1 MRFSLCIIILSL
13 LLTACSSP
21 LRSTTPT
28 TVPTIEFILPPTPT
42 PAPTMAYQPL
52 PSDSTLERVDIY
64 PDFANLYISQS
75 TPVKVSLELN
85 GNLPNGCHQLR
96 VNVQPPN
103 DQNQILI
110 EVYSVVDS
118 GAICAQV
125 IQEFE
130 VSVPLGSFPAGHYT
144 VIVNGTEIGQFD
156 A

>member
-1 MRFSLCIIILSL
+1 M
-13 LLTACSSP
+13 
-21 LRSTTPT
+21 PT
-28 TVPTIEFILPPTPT
+28 FGRWMPPTPS
-42 PAPTMAYQPL
+42 PAPTMAYLPL

-75 TPVKVSLELN
+75 TPVQVSLELN

-125 IQEFE
+125 IKEFE
-130 VSVPLGSFPAGHYT
+130 VSVPLGSFPAGHYS